1 MKPPEMRSGYQG
13 LLCAGHQA
21 IVFTSSQQMSPS
33 QQHFEGSLIK
43 PHVPEEDTKA
53 EKVNEL
59 LRGRGG
65 TARGDL
71 ARSQTQS

>member
-1 MKPPEMRSGYQG
+1 MGSGYQG

-21 IVFTSSQQMSPS
+21 SVFTSSQQMSPS
-33 QQHFEGSLIK
+33 QQDFEGSLIK
-43 PHVPEEDTKA
+43 PRVPEEDTKA

-59 LRGRGG
+59 LGDGG
-65 TARGDL
+65 WGCTARGDL